1 MLKTLIMKKIFVC
14 LICLATVL
22 TSSAQQLPQKMTS
35 GLSDVE
41 LGQFYLQKSKSQ
53 KTGAWILLGVG
64 LALQV
69 AGSISYAD
77 NLFEESTSGADAM
90 MLGGTIASAAS
101 FPLFISAAKNKG
113 RAEIL
118 LRHENIP
125 MSFLPGKQ
133 RTVGIAFSLGR

>member
-1 MLKTLIMKKIFVC
+1 MKKIILSLAC
-14 LICLATVL
+14 LVTFF
-22 TSSAQQLPQKMTS
+22 TSTAQQLPQKNPS

-64 LALQV
+64 LALQF
-69 AGSISYAD
+69 AGSLSYAD

-90 MLGGTIASAAS
+90 MLGGTIASIAS

-133 RTVGIAFSLGR
+133 MTVGIAFSLGR